1 MHLEIN
7 CQKSINDFETFLE
20 KTTKLTEST
29 KKSPTKG
36 TKKSPTKLT
45 KRSAIKFIRE
55 YKTYKKKMYLDLVN
69 NSIIEIEK
77 IYPDLVNKS
86 KTVISDLIRY
96 LKKINVPGFVI
107 VEFVLMPEDISL
119 KKTNDL
125 LKSYELI
132 IEGLEHLVLNPPED

>member
-1 MHLEIN
+1 M
-7 CQKSINDFETFLE
+7 NDFETFLE
-20 KTTKLTEST
+20 KATKLTEST

-45 KRSAIKFIRE
+45 KTSAIKFIRE

-69 NSIIEIEK
+69 DSITGIEK

-107 VEFVLMPEDISL
+107 VDFVLMPEDISL

-132 IEGLEHLVLNPPED
+132 IEGLEHLVLNPPEDD